1 MPTINQLSAV
11 DQINDGDQFP
21 LYSPNAGDARKASF
35 TTVKKSLADDFA
47 SLADL
52 AAQTGAGLVGT
63 SNGTTVQQ
71 ALDSKPTATL
81 DTDGTL
87 AANSDGRVASQ
98 KATKTYADTKVAA
111 TTLAASGGAA
121 LVGKSGGGTV
131 QDNLNHQKI
140 NVSAGNLIYGS
151 TDSGSLLNNNVA
163 GTKNGDI
170 STAFGLNT
178 LSFATSAYALSA
190 FGYGALYR
198 VSTGHSNTGLG
209 YQAGHNL
216 TTGIMNTL
224 VGVDAMYL
232 STAGN
237 YNTVLGHHCLN
248 SGIFTGEGAVVIG
261 QQTARPLTTG
271 DYIIAIGRN
280 AMANSPG
287 TGSQNGV
294 VIGGAAAISAAV
306 DSSIVIGKDAVAVAG
321 TITNSVIVGNF
332 GQYGGGTVSA
342 TVQIGAESMF
352 RATGGGGNNNAT
364 LGYQTGYSIAGT
376 GNVLVGY
383 RAGYR
388 GSNTTVNSA
397 VCIGNLAGFN
407 AVTSGDLYIGNSDA
421 ISAHL
426 IWGNFGTQVLNL
438 RSNSLRFVDLPTF
451 ADDAA
456 AGAGGLVAG
465 TVYKT
470 ATGELRIKI

>member
-1 MPTINQLSAV
+1 MAGKRIPDLDPLSGAASANDDKLVIYDSSTTTTKRIDRSQLA
-11 DQINDGDQFP
+11 
-21 LYSPNAGDARKASF
+21 
-35 TTVKKSLADDFA
+35 
-47 SLADL
+47 
-52 AAQTGAGLVGT
+52 AGLVGDLPFTPTGFVSATTIPTAVTEVVTDLSAAGGAALVGT
-63 SNGTTVQQ
+63 SGGGTVQSDLS
-71 ALDSKPTATL
+71 ARPTSA
-81 DTDGTL
+81 
-87 AANSDGRVASQ
+87 
-98 KATKTYADTKVAA
+98 
-111 TTLAASGGAA
+111 TLAASGGAA
-121 LVGKSGGGTV
+121 LIGKSGGGTV
-131 QDNLNHQKI
+131 QTNLDHQKI

-151 TDSGSLLNNNVA
+151 TNSGSLLNNNVA

-170 STAFGLNT
+170 STAFGLET
-178 LSFATSAYALSA
+178 LAFATSAYALSA
-190 FGYGALYR
+190 FGYGALYK
-198 VSTGHSNTGLG
+198 VTTGHSNTGLG
-209 YQAGHNL
+209 YQAGLNL

-248 SGIFTGEGAVVIG
+248 GGVFSGEGAVVIG

-271 DYIIAIGRN
+271 NYIIAIGRN
-280 AMANSPG
+280 AMANSPA

-294 VIGGAAAISAAV
+294 VIGGAAAIAAAV

-321 TITNSVIVGNF
+321 TITNSVIVGNL

-352 RATGGGGNNNAT
+352 RASGGGGNNNAT

-438 RSNSLRFVDLPTF
+438 RANSLRFVDLPTF

-456 AGAGGLVAG
+456 AGAGGLIAG

-470 ATGELRIKI
+470 ATGELRIKL